1 MPRVVLRVGDTFP
14 VWSNFANS
22 SILFCIKMLKNLN
35 LHFHTLFSFAKV
47 VSPVLATTVSNPI
60 DRSNGKDD
68 DADNVAPDDNH
79 IAVIAQGSKLIRL
92 KSGDITLL
100 FKISS

>member
-1 MPRVVLRVGDTFP
+1 MPRVVLLAGDTFP

-47 VSPVLATTVSNPI
+47 VSPVLARTVSNPI

-68 DADNVAPDDNH
+68 DADNVAPDDNR